1 MEYTYNILN
10 EIYYFILSGMKTIEV
25 RLLNEKSE
33 NILINDYIIF
43 NNIDDND
50 RYIKTKVIKKV
61 IYNNFSDLIINNDVN
76 KIMPNHTADEL
87 KKLLFEIYGERLNN
101 HKIIAFEF
109 QYMTSDLDIEISTY
123 KGPYIK
129 QLTNDNIINLTGQ
142 SGSGK
147 STFARENF
155 SSLEYEIID
164 TDIVFNDKMFEEAS
178 GLNKKLGLYFRQ
190 KYKKVPSLNNDFD
203 LIYTDIIKYCQSID
217 KTIIIDCAQF
227 HSCKDIKI
235 LKGKIIILRTDVDTC
250 YNRVISRWINM
261 HKERRLSYNQDDLS
275 TYMER
280 KKAIYSWYLG
290 SNEFIR
296 KIDCLY
302 NLWKE
307 IFYAW
312 KAWGDYS

>member
-87 KKLLFEIYGERLNN
+87 KDLLFEIYAERLNN
-101 HKIIAFEF
+101 YKIIAFEF
-109 QYMTSDLDIEISTY
+109 QYITSDLDIEISTY

-261 HKERRLSYNQDDLS
+261 HKDYNQADLNA
-275 TYMER
+275 YMKR

-302 NLWKE
+302 NL
-307 IFYAW
+307 
-312 KAWGDYS
+312 

>member
-87 KKLLFEIYGERLNN
+87 KKLLFEIYAERLNN

-109 QYMTSDLDIEISTY
+109 QYITSDLDIEISTY

-190 KYKKVPSLNNDFD
+190 KYKKMPSLNNDFD

-227 HSCKDIKI
+227 HFCKDIKI

-261 HKERRLSYNQDDLS
+261 HKDYNQADLNA
-275 TYMER
+275 YMKR

-302 NLWKE
+302 NL
-307 IFYAW
+307 
-312 KAWGDYS
+312 

>member
-261 HKERRLSYNQDDLS
+261 HKERRLSYSQDDLS

-302 NLWKE
+302 NL
-307 IFYAW
+307 
-312 KAWGDYS
+312 

>member
-261 HKERRLSYNQDDLS
+261 HKDYNQADLNA
-275 TYMER
+275 YMKR

>member
-87 KKLLFEIYGERLNN
+87 KDLLFEIYAERLNN

-109 QYMTSDLDIEISTY
+109 QYITSDLDIEISTY

-261 HKERRLSYNQDDLS
+261 HKDYNQADLNA
-275 TYMER
+275 YMKR

-302 NLWKE
+302 NL
-307 IFYAW
+307 
-312 KAWGDYS
+312 

>member
-302 NLWKE
+302 NL
-307 IFYAW
+307 
-312 KAWGDYS
+312 